1 MLRRYPKVDEA
12 LDAQARLQSDGNLPF
27 LRRRVRSCR
36 RWQLI
41 VCDFG
46 LTRLVTISAC
56 TQGFVTGVESK
67 TPPELGLVALH

>member
-1 MLRRYPKVDEA
+1 VLRRYPKVDEA

-41 VCDFG
+41 VCSFG
-46 LTRLVTISAC
+46 FTWLATITAC
-56 TQGFVTGVESK
+56 T
-67 TPPELGLVALH
+67 H